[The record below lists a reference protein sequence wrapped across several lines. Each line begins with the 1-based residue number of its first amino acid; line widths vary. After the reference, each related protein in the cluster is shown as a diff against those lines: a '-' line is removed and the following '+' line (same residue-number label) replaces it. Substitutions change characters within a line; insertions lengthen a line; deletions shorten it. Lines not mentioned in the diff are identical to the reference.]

1 MSGSLCFWNLCVR
14 KFCRAYISG
23 TIYTLVKGQGVTMNM
38 LVMMSGKTYATTVMA
53 AAAVGAAGAAA
64 IAWLCN
70 RWERSYKDAR
80 DAGVVA

>member
-14 KFCRAYISG
+14 KFCRAYID
-23 TIYTLVKGQGVTMNM
+23 TDHILVKGQGVTMEM

-70 RWERSYKDAR
+70 KWEQSYNEAR
-80 DAGVVA
+80 NAGVVK

>member
-1 MSGSLCFWNLCVR
+1 MQWLSVFFVTR
-14 KFCRAYISG
+14 KFCRAYIS
-23 TIYTLVKGQGVTMNM
+23 VTTNQSRKDEVTKMDM

-53 AAAVGAAGAAA
+53 AAAVGAVGAAA